1 MTKRALALVLA
12 LSMSVGIVLSG
23 CTDSGSTSSAG
34 GDTASGGGGSS
45 GTTDVG
51 SFDDIEFPDDL
62 PKEII
67 MSDGLDYS
75 YDDLTERYSIE
86 IISTNYGAAALEAK
100 DDVVNQWL
108 SDKFNM
114 DITLTAPTGEDY
126 QTVLSARFA
135 ANDYPD
141 IIQLP
146 SREYGFTLS
155 EQGLLLDARNVYPYL
170 LHSNNYTTKNMIK
183 WSTNSSN
190 NEIPFITKYAIQDG
204 VWGFVVRQDWLEALD
219 MEYPTTKDEVLEF
232 AKAVTFNDPDG
243 NGKDDTYFMTGGGEG
258 KSWGNL
264 NGFDTMFGNN
274 ATYVENGEL
283 QHPYFNDVRK
293 NVLSFYKE
301 LVDAKVMA
309 PDWFTKNWDQACS
322 DMINDQVGMAWFPAG
337 TFESQIITNFGTQK
351 DVDRF
356 VWTYL
361 EDSPTEE
368 GKYPANGNP
377 GYMWAFLKEKF
388 DGQDGKLKRVAHMI
402 DTMTMGGENFFQSI
416 QNGTPDVYEAAGI
429 ELHGSSKERPHD
441 YTDDNKSFYI
451 QDAVQAG
458 FFSQDDFEKYDG
470 VIGMWQ
476 MFGLCTSY
484 QIDYED
490 PNADEYTKVY
500 TESGNS
506 GRAAIANNEKWPN
519 DGLLV
524 TLTGEA
530 AEAQVANTDWIL
542 SQEYAF
548 VTGEKSFD
556 EWDSFTQEWLDKG
569 GKLVIQQAAEQ
580 LGVEVPD
587 YAK

>member
-1 MTKRALALVLA
+1 MTKRALALMLA

-45 GTTDVG
+45 GATDVG
-51 SFDDIEFPDDL
+51 SFDDIEVPDEL

-126 QTVLSARFA
+126 QTVLSTRFA

-204 VWGFVVRQDWLEALD
+204 VWGFIVRQDWLEARD
-219 MEYPTTKDEVLEF
+219 MEYPTTKDEGLEF

-258 KSWGNL
+258 KGYGML
-264 NGFDTMFGNN
+264 GGFETMFGNP
-274 ATYVENGEL
+274 AAHVEDGEL
-283 QHPYFNDVRK
+283 SHPYFNGTRK
-293 NVLSFYKE
+293 AFLSFIKE
-301 LVDAKVMA
+301 LNDAGVLA
-309 PDWFTKNWDQACS
+309 PDWFTKNWDQSWGDAS
-322 DMINDQVGMAWFPAG
+322 NDMISVCWFPAG
-337 TFESQIITNFGTQK
+337 TFEVQVVTKNDEDKNIDNFKKWAYYQNA
-351 DVDRF
+351 
-356 VWTYL
+356 
-361 EDSPTEE
+361 PIE
-368 GKYPANGNP
+368 GGKFGATGNP
-377 GYMWAFLKEKF
+377 GYMWAFTKEKF
-388 DGQDGKLKRVAHMI
+388 EGQDGKLKRVAHMI
-402 DTMTMGGENFFQSI
+402 DTMTIGGENYFQTI
-416 QNGTPDVYEAAGI
+416 QNSIPEVYEAAGMDVNAD
-429 ELHGSSKERPHD
+429 GRVWG

-451 QDAVQAG
+451 SDVGDKMLTQEQSDAQAPNG
-458 FFSQDDFEKYDG
+458 
-470 VIGMWQ
+470 IWQ
-476 MFGLCTSY
+476 MWGLCTSY

-490 PNADEYTKVY
+490 PAADEFTKAKVK
-500 TESGNS
+500 SGNT
-506 GRAAIANNEKWPN
+506 GRTVINSYDRWSN

-524 TLTGEA
+524 TLSGEA
-530 AEAQVANTDWIL
+530 AEASVANADWVL
-542 SQEYAF
+542 AQEYAF
-548 VTGEKSFD
+548 ITGTRSLD
-556 EWDSFTQEWLDKG
+556 DWDAYMQEWLSKG
-569 GKLVIQQAAEQ
+569 GKEIIQQSAEQ

>member
-1 MTKRALALVLA
+1 MTKRALALMLA

-45 GTTDVG
+45 GATDVG
-51 SFDDIEFPDDL
+51 SFDDIEFPDEL

-86 IISTNYGAAALEAK
+86 IISTNYGTAALEAK

-126 QTVLSARFA
+126 QTVLSTRFA

-155 EQGLLLDARNVYPYL
+155 DQGLLVDAKNIYPYL
-170 LHSNNYTTKNMIK
+170 PLSNNYTTKNMIK
-183 WSTNSSN
+183 WSTNTSN
-190 NEIPFITKYAIQDG
+190 GEIPFITKYAIQDG
-204 VWGFVVRQDWLEALD
+204 VWGWVIRQDWLDALD
-219 MEYPTTKDEVLEF
+219 MEIPTTKEELLEY

-243 NGKDDTYFMTGGGEG
+243 NGKDDTYFMTGGGQG
-258 KSWGNL
+258 KGWGNL
-264 NGFDTMFGNN
+264 DGFATMFGNP
-274 ATYVENGEL
+274 AIYVENGEL
-283 QHPYFNDVRK
+283 QHPYFNDVSK
-293 NVLSFYKE
+293 NRLSFFKE
-301 LVDAKVMA
+301 LIDAKVMA
-309 PDWFTKNWDQACS
+309 PDWFTKNWDQACA
-322 DMINDQVGMAWFPAG
+322 DMANYQVGMAWFPAG
-337 TFESQIITNFGTQK
+337 TFEAQIVTNFST
-351 DVDRF
+351 VRELDRF

-402 DTMTMGGENFFQSI
+402 DTMTMGGENYFQTI
-416 QNGTPDVYEAAGI
+416 QNSIPEVYEAAGMDVNAD
-429 ELHGSSKERPHD
+429 GKVWG

-451 QDAVQAG
+451 SDVGDKMLSKEQSDAQAPNG
-458 FFSQDDFEKYDG
+458 
-470 VIGMWQ
+470 IWQ
-476 MFGLCTSY
+476 MWGLCTSY

-490 PNADEYTKVY
+490 PDADEFVKARIK
-500 TESGNS
+500 SGNA
-506 GRAAIANNEKWPN
+506 GRTVINSYDRWSN

-524 TLTGEA
+524 TLSGEA
-530 AEAQVANTDWIL
+530 AEASVSNADWVL
-542 SQEYAF
+542 AQEYAF
-548 VTGEKSFD
+548 ITGTRSLD
-556 EWDSFTQEWLDKG
+556 DWDAYMQEWLSKG
-569 GKLVIQQAAEQ
+569 GKEIIQQSAEQ

>member
-1 MTKRALALVLA
+1 MTKRALALMLA

-45 GTTDVG
+45 GATDVG
-51 SFDDIEFPDDL
+51 SFDDIEFPDEL

-86 IISTNYGAAALEAK
+86 IISTNYGTAALEAK

-126 QTVLSARFA
+126 QTVLSTRFA

-155 EQGLLLDARNVYPYL
+155 DQGLLVDAKNIYPYL
-170 LHSNNYTTKNMIK
+170 PLSNNYTTKNMIK
-183 WSTNSSN
+183 WSTNTSN
-190 NEIPFITKYAIQDG
+190 GEIPFITKYAIQDG
-204 VWGFVVRQDWLEALD
+204 VWGWVIRQDWLDALD
-219 MEYPTTKDEVLEF
+219 MEIPTTKEELLEY

-243 NGKDDTYFMTGGGEG
+243 NGKDDTYFMTGGGQG
-258 KSWGNL
+258 KGWGNL
-264 NGFDTMFGNN
+264 DGFATMFGNP
-274 ATYVENGEL
+274 AIYVENGEL
-283 QHPYFNDVRK
+283 QHPYFNDVSK
-293 NVLSFYKE
+293 NRLSFFKE
-301 LVDAKVMA
+301 LIDAKVMA
-309 PDWFTKNWDQACS
+309 PDWFTKNWDQACA
-322 DMINDQVGMAWFPAG
+322 DMANYQVGMAWFPAG
-337 TFESQIITNFGTQK
+337 TFEAQIVTNFST
-351 DVDRF
+351 VRETDRF

-402 DTMTMGGENFFQSI
+402 DTMTMGGENYFQTI
-416 QNGTPDVYEAAGI
+416 QNSIPEVYEAAGMDVNAD
-429 ELHGSSKERPHD
+429 GKVWG

-451 QDAVQAG
+451 SDVGDKMLSKEQSDAQAPNG
-458 FFSQDDFEKYDG
+458 
-470 VIGMWQ
+470 IWQ
-476 MFGLCTSY
+476 MWGLCTSY

-490 PNADEYTKVY
+490 PDADEFVKARIK
-500 TESGNS
+500 SGNA
-506 GRAAIANNEKWPN
+506 GRTVINSYDRWSN

-524 TLTGEA
+524 TLSGEA
-530 AEAQVANTDWIL
+530 AEASVSNADWVL
-542 SQEYAF
+542 AQEYAF
-548 VTGEKSFD
+548 ITGTRSLD
-556 EWDSFTQEWLDKG
+556 DWDAYMQEWLSKG
-569 GKLVIQQAAEQ
+569 GKEIIQQSAEQ

>member
-258 KSWGNL
+258 KGWGML
-264 NGFDTMFGNN
+264 GGFETMFGNP
-274 ATYVENGEL
+274 AAHVEDGEL
-283 QHPYFNDVRK
+283 SHPYFNGTRK
-293 NVLSFYKE
+293 AFLSFIKE
-301 LVDAKVMA
+301 LNDAGVLA
-309 PDWFTKNWDQACS
+309 PDWFTKNWDQSWGDAS
-322 DMINDQVGMAWFPAG
+322 NDMISMCWFPAG
-337 TFESQIITNFGTQK
+337 TFEVQVVTKNDEDKNIDNFKKWAYYQNA
-351 DVDRF
+351 
-356 VWTYL
+356 
-361 EDSPTEE
+361 PIE
-368 GKYPANGNP
+368 GGKFGATGNP
-377 GYMWAFLKEKF
+377 GYMWAFTKEKF
-388 DGQDGKLKRVAHMI
+388 EGQDGKLKRVAHMI
-402 DTMTMGGENFFQSI
+402 DTMTIGGENYFQTI
-416 QNGTPDVYEAAGI
+416 QNSIPEVYEAAGMDVNAD
-429 ELHGSSKERPHD
+429 GRVWG

-451 QDAVQAG
+451 SDVGDKMLTQEQSDAQAPNG
-458 FFSQDDFEKYDG
+458 
-470 VIGMWQ
+470 IWQ
-476 MFGLCTSY
+476 MWGLCTSY

-490 PNADEYTKVY
+490 PAADEFTKAKVK
-500 TESGNS
+500 SGNT
-506 GRAAIANNEKWPN
+506 GRTVINSYDRWSN

-524 TLTGEA
+524 TLSGEA
-530 AEAQVANTDWIL
+530 AEASVANTDWIL
-542 SQEYAF
+542 AQEYAF
-548 VTGEKSFD
+548 ITGTRSLD
-556 EWDSFTQEWLDKG
+556 DWDAYMQEWLSKG
-569 GKLVIQQAAEQ
+569 GKEIIQQSAEQ